1 MSVTCSRPSMPPR
14 STNAPYSVMFLTVP
28 SRMTPSSST
37 LSVSLL
43 SAVRSRSSTERRE
56 TTTLPRERL
65 NLRIAKRPRGPH
77 VGVRAG
83 EERGHADV
91 DLEPALHLADDRT
104 LDRAFRL
111 ERALDVAPHD
121 E

>member
-1 MSVTCSRPSMPPR
+1 
-14 STNAPYSVMFLTVP
+14 MFLTVP

-43 SAVRSRSSTERRE
+43 SAVRSRSRTERRE
-56 TTTLPRERL
+56 TTTV
-65 NLRIAKRPRGPH
+65 PRGTH

-83 EERGHADV
+83 QERGHADV
-91 DLEPALHLADDRT
+91 DLEPALHLADDGA

-121 E
+121 ELERLLPRAMDL